1 MGKEEEGAA
10 RRDGVYRIARSEVA
24 KEAPGTGQWVNL
36 EPDDLTRCTGVDC
49 DAQGAGRRAQGRQE
63 FGSPSVPS
71 RPWEP

>member
-36 EPDDLTRCTGVDC
+36 EPDEQAVR
-49 DAQGAGRRAQGRQE
+49 
-63 FGSPSVPS
+63 
-71 RPWEP
+71 